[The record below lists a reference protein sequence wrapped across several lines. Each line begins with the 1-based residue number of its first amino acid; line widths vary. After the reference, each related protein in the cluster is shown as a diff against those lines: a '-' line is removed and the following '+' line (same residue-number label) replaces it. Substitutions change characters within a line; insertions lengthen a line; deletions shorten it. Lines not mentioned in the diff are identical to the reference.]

1 MTEVRF
7 HGRGGQGAVTAANLL
22 IAAARKDGHKGVQS
36 FPFFGGERRGA
47 PVRAFARIADSE
59 INLRSQVYH
68 PDIVV
73 VLDPQLI
80 GLQDVAAGLKPDG
93 VIIINT
99 PKKPEEFELAR
110 TTRVA
115 VVDAAGIS
123 IRHDL
128 LVSGIPIINTPILGA
143 VPRVSSVVSLEAL
156 QAVIKEQWKSEIGD
170 RNARAAKEAYEM
182 TETNFQ

>member
-1 MTEVRF
+1 MIEVRF

-47 PVRAFARIADSE
+47 PVKAFARIAESE

-68 PDIVV
+68 PDIVM

-80 GLQDVAAGLKPDG
+80 GLQDVGAGLKPEG

-99 PKKPEEFELAR
+99 PKKPGDFELAN
-110 TTRVA
+110 TSRVA

-128 LVSGIPIINTPILGA
+128 LVSGIPIINTPVLGA
-143 VPRVSSVVSLEAL
+143 IPRVSDVISLDTL
-156 QAVIKEQWKSEIGD
+156 QETIREQFRGEVGE
-170 RNARAAKEAYEM
+170 RNAQAAKEAYET